1 MPFGFSKLE
10 FYALL
15 AIVLLSAGAGWFIYH
30 DHVEIQ
36 KGRDQIEASDKKAGA
51 ALDQK
56 VQAETAHKAAL
67 AAQAHQGALDAQK
80 AVDDFAAAH
89 PTGPVRLCT
98 ANPRSGGLPQA
109 GQAGSG
115 ATGAVARPDPLQGV
129 PGRDAGAPGPDISP
143 DLDALVLA
151 AQRLAIID
159 REWQQRRGPA
169 VSP

>member
-10 FYALL
+10 FYALV
-15 AIVLLSAGAGWFIYH
+15 AIVVLLAGGGWLIYH

-36 KGRDQIEASDKKAGA
+36 KGRDQIEASDAKATS
-51 ALDQK
+51 ALNEK
-56 VQAETAHKAAL
+56 VQAETVHKAAL
-67 AAQAHQGALDAQK
+67 AAQAHQGAIDAQK

-98 ANPRSGGLPQA
+98 ANARGGGLPQT
-109 GQAGSG
+109 GQAGGG
-115 ATGAVARPDPLQGV
+115 AAGALAGPPAVPEV
-129 PGRDAGAPGPDISP
+129 PGRDAGAPGPNISP

-159 REWQQRRGPA
+159 GEWQQRRGPA